1 MSKWR
6 FNGRHYSPNQN
17 WDCCFFRRRCLK
29 PEYPWHKLRG
39 GGGGFLAK
47 TFFGPFG
54 PQFGLPCI
62 RNCSEKNLFEQG
74 RELKTNLTHIKLRGC
89 DKWTRVTSVKG
100 KCFRHCANLTPQNI
114 FGPLGISLPR
124 SRFFVIVAWHPKK
137 RHRGRPFVIP
147 VLSGPLTLCQ
157 LSVASPHLVLG
168 LGT

>member
-17 WDCCFFRRRCLK
+17 WDCCFFRRKCLK
-29 PEYPWHKLRG
+29 PEYPWHKLG
-39 GGGGFLAK
+39 GGGRVSRKNIFWALWASVWPPLHPEL
-47 TFFGPFG
+47 FG
-54 PQFGLPCI
+54 
-62 RNCSEKNLFEQG
+62 EKPL
-74 RELKTNLTHIKLRGC
+74 RTNLTHIKLRGC